1 MKTTKNKV
9 VFVAMTAFL
18 GFALPGPFEGY
29 AAQTSESSSVAPA
42 LDHLKQGRT
51 QDAMAYLQDLLKKN
65 PDDVKARQVLANV
78 YFSSNEIEKAKK
90 TYLEVL
96 KREPNAETYNNLGV
110 VYLKEENAGKAVESF
125 QKAVNLDP
133 GFARA
138 YFNLGELSLIS
149 GRFEMSLGFF
159 KKVETL
165 DKNHPL
171 VHYKLGISL
180 AKTGRLEEALKE
192 FEEAVKRDPE
202 NLRIKSDFGMTYMAA
217 GKFNEARGEF
227 QKVLAKVSR
236 STIAHFGMGLAL
248 KATGQQE
255 KAVESFRKASELSP
269 EFIDPYLEAGDL
281 LRKLG
286 RVDEAIQAYKKT
298 IPLYENTLRQDPK
311 NSLAHLKF
319 AKVLVYARQFKEAK
333 SHLKEVL
340 KREKDKSP
348 LAVQAT
354 VLTERIKN
362 EA

>member
-1 MKTTKNKV
+1 MKTSKNKISS
-9 VFVAMTAFL
+9 VAITVFL
-18 GFALPGPFEGY
+18 GLVLLCPIWGY
-29 AAQTSESSSVAPA
+29 GAQTSESPTIALA
-42 LDHLKQGRT
+42 LDYVKQGRM
-51 QDAMAYLQDLLKKN
+51 QDAITYLQDHLKKN
-65 PDDVKARQVLANV
+65 PDDVKAKQVLANV
-78 YFSSNEIEKAKK
+78 YFSANDIKNAKK
-90 TYLEVL
+90 AYLDVL
-96 KREPNAETYNNLGV
+96 KVEPSAETYNNLGI
-110 VYLKEENAGKAVESF
+110 VYLKEENARKAVESF
-125 QKAVNLDP
+125 QKAVDLDP

-149 GRFEMSLGFF
+149 GRFEMALGFF

-192 FEEAVKRDPE
+192 FGEAVKRDPE
-202 NLRIKSDFGMTYMAA
+202 NLRIKSDFGMAYMAA

-236 STIAHFGMGLAL
+236 STIAHFGMGLSL
-248 KATGQQE
+248 KAMGQKE
-255 KAVESFRKASELSP
+255 KAIESFQKAYELSP

-286 RVDEAIQAYKKT
+286 RVPEAIQAYKKT
-298 IPLYENTLRQDPK
+298 IPLYENSLRQDPK

-319 AKVLVYARQFKEAK
+319 AKVLIYARQFKEAK